1 MFNSSSKK
9 HEGQASS
16 HLEPVERGLGP
27 LATKISNLNWKIKA
41 LIGTGV
47 VVQGFYVYAMTK
59 TYQAKQAALAAKAK
73 ANATASASAT
83 PSPSSTPLTDATRPT
98 SGDPPTQIYEN
109 PSSPHRYEDPLTQQT
124 YEDPS
129 TQQTHE
135 DPSTQQTYEDP
146 STQQTSTAQ
155 MTKPPWVATR
165 RQEERFFDHRSP
177 VDISGEVRDK
187 SHPDVVADGVVT
199 TPGHLEARSLSD
211 IR

>member
-1 MFNSSSKK
+1 LGKGQSLPNVFNSSSKK

-27 LATKISNLNWKIKA
+27 LATKVNNLNWKIKA
-41 LIGTGV
+41 LIGTSV

-59 TYQAKQAALAAKAK
+59 TYQAKQAAEAAAK

-83 PSPSSTPLTDATRPT
+83 PSPSSTPLTDATQPT
-98 SGDPPTQIYEN
+98 SGDPSTQIYEDL
-109 PSSPHRYEDPLTQQT
+109 SSPH
-124 YEDPS
+124 
-129 TQQTHE
+129 H
-135 DPSTQQTYEDP
+135 YEDP

-155 MTKPPWVATR
+155 MTKPPWVVGPATR

-177 VDISGEVRDK
+177 VDISSEVHK

-199 TPGHLEARSLSD
+199 TAGQLEARSLSD